1 MRLDLFLKKT
11 ALIRQRA
18 LAKDLCDAGAVSV
31 DGHASKASH
40 AVRVGERIA
49 ITTRSRRVV
58 VRVLAVPHGNVAR
71 RDAARFVEILSEERH
86 DRITRVL
93 EDDDDL
99 AATAPAD
106 AEELDDAEEDVPRE

>member
-71 RDAARFVEILSEERH
+71 RDAARFEERH